1 MELVTGHSGSD
12 HVDSTDAGAMHA
24 GIVGTGTYVLGT
36 GGRLVAT
43 MQSANVVRIADG
55 DLMMQGRHATIEVG
69 AYDELTIQNGTQA
82 QKRNDLVVAHYERK
96 TSAPYTE
103 SLDLRVIKGTPT
115 SGEPTDPEYREGDI
129 LAGDA
134 VVEAPLYRIP
144 LDGITAGDPVPLF
157 DVLLPMADL
166 WDSVSQTEA
175 DVDALS
181 ASMSG
186 KLDASR
192 VHIGSKVVELTMPSG
207 GGWAVKDNFLTQAE
221 LRSMLGRTFNGA
233 TDCVVVWNGDWDAAN
248 VLIHPFARTSSGGGN
263 VGVYVTSPVTW
274 AGSGR
279 KSSARVG
286 YMVVEGS

>member
-55 DLMMQGRHATIEVG
+55 DLMMQGRHATIESG

-115 SGEPTDPEYREGDI
+115 SGSPTDPEYQEGDI

-144 LDGITAGDPVPLF
+144 LDGITPGEPVPLF

-166 WDSVSQTEA
+166 WDSVSRTE
-175 DVDALS
+175 
-181 ASMSG
+181 
-186 KLDASR
+186 
-192 VHIGSKVVELTMPSG
+192 P
-207 GGWAVKDNFLTQAE
+207 
-221 LRSMLGRTFNGA
+221 
-233 TDCVVVWNGDWDAAN
+233 VVVVSGQWGEVTAWSVGGVVTVAARWTSPSDSWQDET
-248 VLIHPFARTSSGGGN
+248 VGTLPAGMRPPRELFAPFARDNRSQAYGDVCLNVRADGG
-263 VGVYVTSPVTW
+263 V
-274 AGSGR
+274 AISGR
-279 KSSARVG
+279 GGLGHQGDQMQTSLTFVAAG
-286 YMVVEGS
+286 

>member
-55 DLMMQGRHATIEVG
+55 DLMMQGRHATIESG

-115 SGEPTDPEYREGDI
+115 SGEPSDPEYQEGDI

-144 LDGITAGDPVPLF
+144 LDGITPGEPVPLF
-157 DVLLPMADL
+157 DVLLPMANL
-166 WDSVSQTEA
+166 WDSVSWTE
-175 DVDALS
+175 
-181 ASMSG
+181 
-186 KLDASR
+186 
-192 VHIGSKVVELTMPSG
+192 P
-207 GGWAVKDNFLTQAE
+207 
-221 LRSMLGRTFNGA
+221 
-233 TDCVVVWNGDWDAAN
+233 VVVVSGQWGKVTAWAFGPVVTVSAQWTSSGEPWQSER
-248 VLIHPFARTSSGGGN
+248 VGTLPEGMRPPHALFAPFARDNAMQEYGDVCLN
-263 VGVYVTSPVTW
+263 VGTDGGV
-274 AGSGR
+274 AISGR
-279 KSSARVG
+279 GGAAHQGDTLQVTLTYVAAG
-286 YMVVEGS
+286 

>member
-55 DLMMQGRHATIEVG
+55 DLMMQGRHATIEAG

-115 SGEPTDPEYREGDI
+115 SGSPTDPEYQEGDI

-134 VVEAPLYRIP
+134 VVEAPLYRIT
-144 LDGITAGDPVPLF
+144 LDGITVGEPVPLF

-166 WDSVSQTEA
+166 WDSVSQIPYVDYGVSDSTNGLGVAVCTPEPPSWAPDRMPDYVLCSLGPTGTSVEA
-175 DVDALS
+175 QA
-181 ASMSG
+181 
-186 KLDASR
+186 KL
-192 VHIGSKVVELTMPSG
+192 
-207 GGWAVKDNFLTQAE
+207 F
-221 LRSMLGRTFNGA
+221 
-233 TDCVVVWNGDWDAAN
+233 
-248 VLIHPFARTSSGGGN
+248 
-263 VGVYVTSPVTW
+263 SPVIWSIDAPRQFQLRLRREDTHDW
-274 AGSGR
+274 ATNQAIRISWAAVWLPG
-279 KSSARVG
+279 
-286 YMVVEGS
+286 

>member
-55 DLMMQGRHATIEVG
+55 DLMMQGRHATIESG

-115 SGEPTDPEYREGDI
+115 SGSPTDPEYQEGDI

-134 VVEAPLYRIP
+134 VVEAPLYRIT
-144 LDGITAGDPVPLF
+144 LDGITVGEPVPLF

-166 WDSVSQTEA
+166 WDSVSQTQPRTLVSSQWGSVHMWSFGPVACITARWTSPANEWGDEVIA
-175 DVDALS
+175 TVPDGLRPPQDVDFPMYRSDRLAGQGDISLLVS
-181 ASMSG
+181 AG
-186 KLDASR
+186 GE
-192 VHIGSKVVELTMPSG
+192 VHIVGHG
-207 GGWAVKDNFLTQAE
+207 GGGHQ
-221 LRSMLGRTFNGA
+221 
-233 TDCVVVWNGDWDAAN
+233 GDY
-248 VLIHPFARTSSGGGN
+248 I
-263 VGVYVTSPVTW
+263 VTSGCWV
-274 AGSGR
+274 AAR
-279 KSSARVG
+279 SS
-286 YMVVEGS
+286 

>member
-55 DLMMQGRHATIEVG
+55 DLMMQGRHATIEAG

-115 SGEPTDPEYREGDI
+115 SGSPTDPEYQEGDI

-134 VVEAPLYRIP
+134 VVEAPLYRIT
-144 LDGITAGDPVPLF
+144 LDGITVGEPVPLF

-166 WDSVSQTEA
+166 WDSVSQMRRVFTGTKVIDMNGLAYATVLSDSEYRSIVGRA
-175 DVDALS
+175 FDQATDFAMTMNGDVDAANAPIKGTSYVPSTKSVIFSLDS
-181 ASMSG
+181 ARTG
-186 KLDASR
+186 KVR
-192 VHIGSKVVELTMPSG
+192 I
-207 GGWAVKDNFLTQAE
+207 NY
-221 LRSMLGRTFNGA
+221 
-233 TDCVVVWNGDWDAAN
+233 VVV
-248 VLIHPFARTSSGGGN
+248 AR
-263 VGVYVTSPVTW
+263 
-274 AGSGR
+274 
-279 KSSARVG
+279 
-286 YMVVEGS
+286 

>member
-55 DLMMQGRHATIEVG
+55 DLMMQGRHATIESG

-103 SLDLRVIKGTPT
+103 SLDLRIIKGTPT
-115 SGEPTDPEYREGDI
+115 SGEPSDPEYQEGDI

-144 LDGITAGDPVPLF
+144 LDGITPGEPVPLF

-166 WDSVSQTEA
+166 WDSVSQ
-175 DVDALS
+175 
-181 ASMSG
+181 
-186 KLDASR
+186 
-192 VHIGSKVVELTMPSG
+192 
-207 GGWAVKDNFLTQAE
+207 
-221 LRSMLGRTFNGA
+221 LRSVAVAGGQWGEVRAWSVGS
-233 TDCVVVWNGDWDAAN
+233 VVTVS
-248 VLIHPFARTSSGGGN
+248 ARWTSSGDPWQDET
-263 VGVYVTSPVTW
+263 VGALPEGMRPPSALYAPLARDNASQALGDVCLYVGP
-274 AGSGR
+274 AGDVAISGR
-279 KSSARVG
+279 GGAAHQG
-286 YMVVEGS
+286 DQLQAVVTYVATA

>member
-55 DLMMQGRHATIEVG
+55 DLMMQGRHATIESG

-115 SGEPTDPEYREGDI
+115 SGEPSDPEYQEGDI

-144 LDGITAGDPVPLF
+144 LDGITPGEPVPLF

-166 WDSVSQTEA
+166 WDSVSHVAFGVASGTNSNGVAVANIQPPKGFEDRKP
-175 DVDALS
+175 DVVLCTLGPTGPDLEYQARLFTLVLWS
-181 ASMSG
+181 IDS
-186 KLDASR
+186 
-192 VHIGSKVVELTMPSG
+192 P
-207 GGWAVKDNFLTQAE
+207 TQAQIRVRRDDTHE
-221 LRSMLGRTFNGA
+221 WA
-233 TDCVVVWNGDWDAAN
+233 TNQGINVSWMAAW
-248 VLIHPFARTSSGGGN
+248 LPG
-263 VGVYVTSPVTW
+263 
-274 AGSGR
+274 
-279 KSSARVG
+279 
-286 YMVVEGS
+286 